1 MGRSARGELGSGLAG
16 AASISVLAKTAQ
28 DELHDRCNAI
38 EESYEYMLAYAA
50 QGVSGDPGS
59 QTGGQVRDY
68 LVRTDTALTD
78 LADVFRRLVVEAK
91 VESADAYET
100 FIRMLERD
108 AQAAQAAIRLALA
121 QPAISSQLVDNLNA
135 SIHVRTLL
143 TDLFLVDEI
152 LKQRRAKTDRVNP
165 S

>member
-1 MGRSARGELGSGLAG
+1 
-16 AASISVLAKTAQ
+16 
-28 DELHDRCNAI
+28 
-38 EESYEYMLAYAA
+38 MLAYAA
-50 QGVSGDPGS
+50 QGVSGESSS
-59 QTGGQVRDY
+59 QTGGQIRGY
-68 LVRTDTALTD
+68 LTGTDDALTG
-78 LADVFRRLVVEAK
+78 LADVFRRLVTETK
-91 VESADAYET
+91 VESPDVYEV
-100 FIRMLERD
+100 FIQMLERD

-152 LKQRRAKTDRVNP
+152 LKQRLAESDHSST

>member
-1 MGRSARGELGSGLAG
+1 LS
-16 AASISVLAKTAQ
+16 KTAQ

-50 QGVSGDPGS
+50 QGVSGESGS
-59 QTGGQVRDY
+59 QTGGQIRGY
-68 LVRTDTALTD
+68 LTGTDDALTG
-78 LADVFRRLVVEAK
+78 LADVFRRLVVETK
-91 VESADAYET
+91 VESPDVYEV
-100 FIRMLERD
+100 FIQMLERD
-108 AQAAQAAIRLALA
+108 AQAAQAAVRLALA

-152 LKQRRAKTDRVNP
+152 LKQRLAKSDR
-165 S
+165 SSAS

>member
-1 MGRSARGELGSGLAG
+1 MS
-16 AASISVLAKTAQ
+16 KTAQ

-50 QGVSGDPGS
+50 QGVSGESSS
-59 QTGGQVRDY
+59 QTGGQIRGY
-68 LVRTDTALTD
+68 LTGTDDALTG
-78 LADVFRRLVVEAK
+78 LADVFRKLVAETK
-91 VESADAYET
+91 VESPDVYEV
-100 FIRMLERD
+100 FIQMLERD

-152 LKQRRAKTDRVNP
+152 LKQRLAKSDR
-165 S
+165 SSAS

>member
-1 MGRSARGELGSGLAG
+1 MS
-16 AASISVLAKTAQ
+16 KTAQ

-50 QGVSGDPGS
+50 QGVSGESGS
-59 QTGGQVRDY
+59 QTGGQIRGY
-68 LVRTDTALTD
+68 LTGTDDALTG
-78 LADVFRRLVVEAK
+78 LADVFRRLVVETK
-91 VESADAYET
+91 VESPDVYEV
-100 FIRMLERD
+100 FIQMLERD
-108 AQAAQAAIRLALA
+108 AQAAQAAVRLALA

-152 LKQRRAKTDRVNP
+152 LKQRLAKSDR
-165 S
+165 SSAS

>member
-1 MGRSARGELGSGLAG
+1 MS
-16 AASISVLAKTAQ
+16 KTAQ

-50 QGVSGDPGS
+50 QGVSGESGS
-59 QTGGQVRDY
+59 QTGGQIRGY
-68 LVRTDTALTD
+68 LTGTDDALTG
-78 LADVFRRLVVEAK
+78 LADVFRRLVVETK
-91 VESADAYET
+91 VEAPDVYEV
-100 FIRMLERD
+100 FIQMLERD
-108 AQAAQAAIRLALA
+108 AQAAQAAVRLALA

-152 LKQRRAKTDRVNP
+152 LKQRLAKSDR
-165 S
+165 SSAS

>member
-1 MGRSARGELGSGLAG
+1 MS
-16 AASISVLAKTAQ
+16 KTAQ

-50 QGVSGDPGS
+50 QGVSGESGS
-59 QTGGQVRDY
+59 QTGGQIRGY
-68 LVRTDTALTD
+68 LTGTDDALTG
-78 LADVFRRLVVEAK
+78 LADVFRRLVVETK
-91 VESADAYET
+91 VESPDVYEV
-100 FIRMLERD
+100 FIQMLERD
-108 AQAAQAAIRLALA
+108 AQAAQAALRLALA

-152 LKQRRAKTDRVNP
+152 LKQRLAKSDR
-165 S
+165 SSAS

>member
-1 MGRSARGELGSGLAG
+1 MS
-16 AASISVLAKTAQ
+16 KTAQ

-50 QGVSGDPGS
+50 QGVSGESSS
-59 QTGGQVRDY
+59 QTGGQIRGY
-68 LVRTDTALTD
+68 LTGTDDALTG
-78 LADVFRRLVVEAK
+78 LADVFRRLVAETK
-91 VESADAYET
+91 VESPDVYEV
-100 FIRMLERD
+100 FIQMLERD
-108 AQAAQAAIRLALA
+108 AQAAQAAVRLALA

-152 LKQRRAKTDRVNP
+152 LKQRLAKSDR
-165 S
+165 SSAS

>member
-1 MGRSARGELGSGLAG
+1 MS
-16 AASISVLAKTAQ
+16 KTAQ

-50 QGVSGDPGS
+50 QGVSGESGS
-59 QTGGQVRDY
+59 QTGGQIRGY
-68 LVRTDTALTD
+68 LTGTDDALTG
-78 LADVFRRLVVEAK
+78 LADVFRRLVAETK
-91 VESADAYET
+91 VESPDVYEV
-100 FIRMLERD
+100 FIQMLERD
-108 AQAAQAAIRLALA
+108 AQAAQAAVRLALA

-152 LKQRRAKTDRVNP
+152 LKQRLAKSDR
-165 S
+165 SSAS